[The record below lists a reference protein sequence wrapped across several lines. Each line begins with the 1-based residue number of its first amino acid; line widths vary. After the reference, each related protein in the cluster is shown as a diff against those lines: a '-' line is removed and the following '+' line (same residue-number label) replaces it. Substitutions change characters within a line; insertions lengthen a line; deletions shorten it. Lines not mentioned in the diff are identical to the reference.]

1 MRRLS
6 ACYIVNCCFQRKL
19 PGHPILVIA
28 PSSPSS
34 GSMQTT
40 RAQQWF
46 AHLSTLGQVITVV
59 MPAGASTSRMTMTN
73 CLDQMIAATRAKI
86 GELKS
91 DLPGRPVILIGW
103 NTGGAIACQ
112 VSKTILY
119 YDT

>member
-1 MRRLS
+1 
-6 ACYIVNCCFQRKL
+6 
-19 PGHPILVIA
+19 
-28 PSSPSS
+28 
-34 GSMQTT
+34 
-40 RAQQWF
+40 
-46 AHLSTLGQVITVV
+46 
-59 MPAGASTSRMTMTN
+59 MTMTN